1 MAGMLRPLLL
11 LSSLLVLACGPLAVE
26 PPAEEAPTPENSLLR
41 SSLEAPPSDEVPP
54 PPQPAELERDAPK
67 APSSEDSSP
76 ACKAAKGRREAQERQ
91 IYDRRAAVVD
101 SSDERLAQAQASMT
115 LCISDIECATDGK
128 RVMELQDRIAAAEGA
143 YESALTQVG
152 ELEAEL
158 YAIDAEIKSACGRPG
173 H

>member
-41 SSLEAPPSDEVPP
+41 SSLEAPPSDEVP